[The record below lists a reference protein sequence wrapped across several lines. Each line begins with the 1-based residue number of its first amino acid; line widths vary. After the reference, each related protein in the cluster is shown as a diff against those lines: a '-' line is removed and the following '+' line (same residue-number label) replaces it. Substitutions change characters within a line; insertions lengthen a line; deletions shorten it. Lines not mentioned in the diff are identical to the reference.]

1 MIPRQK
7 FLIQVQVMSSWI
19 VFFQLIR
26 RDLIAFKREFRT
38 KFIDTALL
46 FFTNV
51 MAFGYFLQQEGA
63 HEGYAAF
70 FVVGA
75 IASFGFVEIVGKV
88 GVQLADMGGDKT
100 IFHTLVMPITSNR
113 VFLYIATSWAITS
126 MILSV
131 LLFPLGKL
139 LVFTEWHWGAI
150 SFWRAAVMFITANLF
165 FGTFALW
172 LTSVIKGMTSLNSLW
187 LRYIA
192 PMWMFGGYVYSWQSA
207 YDLSHMVG
215 YISLI
220 NPMIYVMEGMRA
232 AALGQEG
239 YLPFWLCLG
248 MLWVFIVA
256 CTIHATKRLRH
267 RLDCI

>member
-1 MIPRQK
+1 MN
-7 FLIQVQVMSSWI
+7 SWP

-26 RDLIAFKREFRT
+26 KDLTVFRRSFWK
-38 KFIDTALL
+38 KFVDTAIL
-46 FFTNV
+46 FITNV
-51 MAFGYFLQQEGA
+51 LAFGYFLQQEGA

-88 GVQLADMGGDKT
+88 GIQLADMGGDRT
-100 IFHTLVMPITSNR
+100 IFHTLVMPIRSR
-113 VFLYIATSWAITS
+113 MVFYYMGISWALTS
-126 MILSV
+126 ILMSI

-139 LVFTEWHWGAI
+139 LVFTEWNLAGI
-150 SFWRAAVMFITANLF
+150 SWWRLPIMFVTANLF
-165 FGTFALW
+165 FGYFALW
-172 LTSVIKGMTSLNSLW
+172 LTGILKNMTDLNQLW

-207 YDLSHMVG
+207 YDLSPIVG

-232 AALGQEG
+232 ATLGQAG
-239 YLPFWLCLG
+239 YLPFWMSML
-248 MLWVFIVA
+248 MLWIFITA
-256 CTIHATKRLRH
+256 CSLHASRRLRQK
-267 RLDCI
+267 LDCI

>member
-1 MIPRQK
+1 MIQMQPFITEGK
-7 FLIQVQVMSSWI
+7 MNSWTT
-19 VFFQLIR
+19 FAQLIR
-26 RDLIAFKREFRT
+26 RDLIVFKRGFR
-38 KFIDTALL
+38 KNFIDTAIL

-88 GVQLADMGGDKT
+88 GIQLADLGGDRT
-100 IFHTLVMPITSNR
+100 IFHTLVMPIRSR
-113 VFLYIATSWAITS
+113 MVFYYMGFSWALTS
-126 MILSV
+126 MLLSI

-139 LVFTEWHWGAI
+139 LVFTEWDLSMISWWRLAI
-150 SFWRAAVMFITANLF
+150 MYVTANLF
-165 FGTFALW
+165 FGYFAVW
-172 LTSVIKGMTSLNSLW
+172 LTGILKNMTDLHSLW

-207 YDLSHMVG
+207 YALNHVVG

-232 AALGQEG
+232 AALGQAG
-239 YLPFWLCLG
+239 YLPYWVSVL
-248 MLWVFIVA
+248 MLWVFIGL
-256 CTIHATKRLRH
+256 CSWHGNRRLKRK
-267 RLDCI
+267 LDCI

>member
-1 MIPRQK
+1 MN
-7 FLIQVQVMSSWI
+7 SWP

-26 RDLIAFKREFRT
+26 KDLTVFRRSFWK
-38 KFIDTALL
+38 KFVDTSIL
-46 FFTNV
+46 FITNV
-51 MAFGYFLQQEGA
+51 LAFGYFLQQEGA

-88 GVQLADMGGDKT
+88 GIQLADMGGDRT
-100 IFHTLVMPITSNR
+100 IFHTLVMPIHSR
-113 VFLYIATSWAITS
+113 MVFYYMGISWAITS
-126 MILSV
+126 ILMSI

-139 LVFTEWHWGAI
+139 LVFTEWNLAGI
-150 SFWRAAVMFITANLF
+150 SWWRLTIMFVTANLF
-165 FGTFALW
+165 FGYFALW
-172 LTSVIKGMTSLNSLW
+172 LTGILKNMTDLNQLW

-207 YDLSHMVG
+207 YDLSPVVG

-232 AALGQEG
+232 AALGQAG
-239 YLPFWLCLG
+239 YLPFWMSML
-248 MLWVFIVA
+248 MLWIFIIA
-256 CTIHATKRLRH
+256 CSLHANKRLRQK
-267 RLDCI
+267 LDCI

>member
-1 MIPRQK
+1 MTPMQK
-7 FLIQVQVMSSWI
+7 FLILEVEMNSWAT
-19 VFFQLIR
+19 FFQLIR
-26 RDLIAFKREFRT
+26 RDLIAFKRGFRK
-38 KFIDTALL
+38 KFIDTTIL

-88 GVQLADMGGDKT
+88 GVQLADMGGDRT
-100 IFHTLVMPITSNR
+100 IFHTLVMPIRSNM
-113 VFLYIATSWAITS
+113 VFIYMGLSWAITS
-126 MILSV
+126 VLLSI
-131 LLFPLGKL
+131 LLFPIGKL
-139 LVFTEWHWGAI
+139 LVFTEWNLDTVSW
-150 SFWRAAVMFITANLF
+150 WRLVIMFISANLF
-165 FGTFALW
+165 FGYFALW
-172 LTSVIKGMTSLNSLW
+172 LTSVIKSMTDLNSLW

-207 YDLSHMVG
+207 YALNHVVG

-239 YLPFWLCLG
+239 YLPFWMSVV
-248 MLWVFIVA
+248 MLWGFIGA
-256 CTIHATKRLRH
+256 CTWHGTRRLKK

>member
-1 MIPRQK
+1 MLK
-7 FLIQVQVMSSWI
+7 SLIQGAMMSSWTAY
-19 VFFQLIR
+19 FHLIR
-26 RDLIAFKREFRT
+26 KDLVSFMREFRT
-38 KFIDTALL
+38 KFIDTFFL

-75 IASFGFVEIVGKV
+75 IASFGFIEIVGKV
-88 GVQLADMGGDKT
+88 SVLLADICGDKT
-100 IFHTLVMPITSNR
+100 INHTLVMPIRSNM
-113 VFLYIATSWAITS
+113 VFYYIASSWAITS

-131 LLFPLGKL
+131 LLFPIGKL
-139 LVFTEWHWGAI
+139 LVFTEWHWEAI
-150 SFWRAAVMFITANLF
+150 SFWRVALMFVTANIF
-165 FGTFALW
+165 FGCFALW
-172 LTSVIKGMTSLNSLW
+172 LSSVISGLTNLNSLW

-207 YDLSHMVG
+207 YQLSHLVG
-215 YISLI
+215 YLSLI

-239 YLPFWLCLG
+239 YLPFWFSFC
-248 MLWVFIVA
+248 MLWIFIVV
-256 CTIHATKRLRH
+256 CTMHATRRLR
-267 RLDCI
+267 RKLDCI